1 MSSRYKD
8 RVSHQSI
15 INRLERTLGVASGAH
30 LLPSTPCGDLE
41 ARPLKFSSK
50 SSGGGRRRRRCWQ
63 GTDRPLPLVAAA
75 PVRRSSA
82 GRGTG
87 LPGRGGGGGSRAGR
101 GCGRSARSLGGTWR
115 QQQQQQP
122 GTDAALRPARQSRAL
137 RDRLFSASGQRRQQ
151 KAACSKL
158 LNLIRKAFGVGRA
171 PEHFQ
176 NSGGGRGILG
186 GGLEFCH
193 RVWKGSSLGFGLV
206 WWFGSVDPHF
216 QRGFAIMAISPA
228 TENNGLLFKENI
240 LNRSIS

>member
-1 MSSRYKD
+1 MTR
-8 RVSHQSI
+8 
-15 INRLERTLGVASGAH
+15 
-30 LLPSTPCGDLE
+30 
-41 ARPLKFSSK
+41 
-50 SSGGGRRRRRCWQ
+50 GGGRRRRRCWQ

-87 LPGRGGGGGSRAGR
+87 LPGRGGGGSRAGR

-186 GGLEFCH
+186 GGPRILPPGLERFVSRFWLGVVVWFC
-193 RVWKGSSLGFGLV
+193 
-206 WWFGSVDPHF
+206 
-216 QRGFAIMAISPA
+216 
-228 TENNGLLFKENI
+228 
-240 LNRSIS
+240 

>member
-87 LPGRGGGGGSRAGR
+87 LPGRGGGRQP
-101 GCGRSARSLGGTWR
+101 GRSGLRQVSPQLGWHL
-115 QQQQQQP
+115 
-122 GTDAALRPARQSRAL
+122 AAAAAAAA
-137 RDRLFSASGQRRQQ
+137 RDRRGLAPGPAEPCAAGPALLRLGA
-151 KAACSKL
+151 KAAAESSLLEVAKLNPESFRGGAGTRTFSKL
-158 LNLIRKAFGVGRA
+158 WWWTRN
-171 PEHFQ
+171 P
-176 NSGGGRGILG
+176 GGGPRILPP
-186 GGLEFCH
+186 GLERFVSRFWLGVVVWFC
-193 RVWKGSSLGFGLV
+193 
-206 WWFGSVDPHF
+206 
-216 QRGFAIMAISPA
+216 
-228 TENNGLLFKENI
+228 
-240 LNRSIS
+240 